1 MKPIKIL
8 DKGYVELIDSMGDDI
23 KIAKYAGISYDKTM
37 TNDPERQC
45 ALAEKRIKQLLTST
59 PPHMSPFESA
69 ELMFLIKCPISV
81 DRHIVRHRTAWRN
94 EVSLRRVDASN
105 VDIYSPENFGLTD
118 FNNIYPNLTAGA
130 LLQDSYK
137 LSQRTYK
144 ALKEKGVKKE
154 TARLALPLS
163 MYTKYYWKIDLR
175 NLMNFFIQRLA
186 SDSQWET
193 QQYASA
199 IFKLTKS
206 LFPVTIKYFKQ
217 TFLKGPKY
225 SENIKW
231 EKW

>member
-1 MKPIKIL
+1 
-8 DKGYVELIDSMGDDI
+8 MGNQLFQ
-23 KIAKYAGISYDKTM
+23 YSCG
-37 TNDPERQC
+37 R
-45 ALAEKRIKQLLTST
+45 ALAIKYKTDLKLDLSY
-59 PPHMSPFESA
+59 
-69 ELMFLIKCPISV
+69 LKNIKKNKYTY
-81 DRHIVRHRTAWRN
+81 RTFYLDHFKMTYEIA
-94 EVSLRRVDASN
+94 
-105 VDIYSPENFGLTD
+105 
-118 FNNIYPNLTAGA
+118 
-130 LLQDSYK
+130 SYK
-137 LSQRTYK
+137 DTANYLRVQLPGNYVKVYTTTFNQILNLRPSKSWY
-144 ALKEKGVKKE
+144 KEKGVKKE

-186 SDSQWET
+186 SDTQWET

-206 LFPVTIKYFKQ
+206 LFPATIKYFKQ